1 MFSVETVY
9 GFEQRGD
16 NIFSFISDM
25 VLWHLLASFQT
36 SGVQPLGE
44 KPIVT

>member
-1 MFSVETVY
+1 MFSVY

-16 NIFSFISDM
+16 GIFSFISEM
-25 VLWHLLASFQT
+25 ALWHLLASFQT

-44 KPIVT
+44 KPTVT